1 MTAASQHTGIPYRR
15 SSLLDAG
22 RVLLGDCAAVTR
34 FGSPCARMQMRLF
47 WQRSQGVAVMHKKLH
62 AFCSMLPCKTII
74 CHAGKDSPVARQA
87 VGRAMRHQRSAA
99 TLKENYTC
107 TIVRGR

>member
-15 SSLLDAG
+15 RSLLDAG

-47 WQRSQGVAVMHKKLH
+47 WQRLQGDDLMHKKLH
-62 AFCSMLPCKTII
+62 ASHSMLPCKTVI
-74 CHAGKDSPVARQA
+74 CHAGKDACDQTGS
-87 VGRAMRHQRSAA
+87 G
-99 TLKENYTC
+99 
-107 TIVRGR
+107 